1 MKIKK
6 LLTQAVL
13 LTLILYGFYY
23 LEHELKRENTLPLL
37 SIFSLLFILYML
49 IVEWTN
55 REKKHGLESLPS
67 NIIVRY
73 SIYIVTCLLTLEYFY
88 GEIPFIYFQF

>member
-37 SIFSLLFILYML
+37 SIFFTSFY
-49 IVEWTN
+49 
-55 REKKHGLESLPS
+55 
-67 NIIVRY
+67 
-73 SIYIVTCLLTLEYFY
+73 LTLVL
-88 GEIPFIYFQF
+88 GTTFQFSDKYFFVRSFK

>member
-23 LEHELKRENTLPLL
+23 LEHELKRENTLLGRIAL
-37 SIFSLLFILYML
+37 G
-49 IVEWTN
+49 T
-55 REKKHGLESLPS
+55 R
-67 NIIVRY
+67 
-73 SIYIVTCLLTLEYFY
+73 
-88 GEIPFIYFQF
+88 